1 MDPLLAERQAGA
13 SARLRRKLELVLP
26 AFEMPGRLL
35 LNHPRAREL
44 YPPYMAAGSYVSLV
58 MVPLM
63 EVALGR
69 ARARAPTDPVADG
82 LIAYLERHIVEEMH
96 GDEPGGASLDD
107 LAAVGIDT
115 DALRVRPLPEKIA
128 ALIGTHY
135 FRILHAHPVAILG
148 LLWLEAY
155 PPHAPLVE
163 ELIERTGLP
172 RDGFRQLLLHSELDV
187 RHGEELHEVVDALP
201 LEPWHEELIGLGA
214 LQTMAFLIDVWL
226 DVVAGT

>member
-1 MDPLLAERQAGA
+1 LDPLLAERQAGA